1 MNEPS
6 EYFSNCL
13 PGTLTTSSYVT
24 TSSVSNMA
32 LCLAKYLSRHCF
44 FLRPKMEQ
52 LTVGYTECN
61 VWINVCHT
69 ECISSDLQLV
79 YS

>member
-1 MNEPS
+1 MNKPF
-6 EYFSNCL
+6 EYFYNSL

-52 LTVGYTECN
+52 LTVGYTECDMWVN
-61 VWINVCHT
+61 SVVYD
-69 ECISSDLQLV
+69 ISRLI

>member
-1 MNEPS
+1 MYMLS
-6 EYFSNCL
+6 SL

-52 LTVGYTECN
+52 LTVGYTR
-61 VWINVCHT
+61 V
-69 ECISSDLQLV
+69 
-79 YS
+79 